1 MHHIR
6 MTNKKNHTIT
16 LTNIEKGA
24 DNSIATSDFKNSSE
38 RKNNLHSISNNIN
51 LSIAVNV

>member
-38 RKNNLHSISNNIN
+38 IVNIYSV
-51 LSIAVNV
+51 LGTV